1 MTLQEL
7 LWFDPGP
14 WHSAADA
21 WHRLAQSV
29 DDASDEM
36 ISGTRDLG
44 EAWSQGPGSAAAAE
58 KVASLRGEVTNTY
71 LPAKSLGDVLDE
83 HAYAMV
89 GLRNVAEGIVASARQ
104 AGYTVDTAA
113 GTITAPASAYMGG
126 NLEQTGRETGEL
138 LNELR
143 TVVARAQAQDDAT
156 AATING
162 NVPSVQYG
170 FGAAPPDKI
179 ARAEELAKKI
189 KDPTYEPTA
198 AELDELR
205 DLVKTY
211 GKDHI
216 FAYTFLNDL
225 GPKGML
231 ELSGTLATLQ
241 LDNPG
246 KDADGMLFNRHTAD
260 DVRDLQNG
268 LGAMLGTA
276 THATGTQTGPR
287 GEQYVPGEYE
297 LSGQWMSDLM
307 VAGRSKM
314 DIGDPSSPARH
325 LEGVY
330 GYQLLGPLLH
340 NGDYDAKF
348 LSAVGGDITDFEMS
362 QGRNSAL
369 WTDVRGENVRLDW
382 TQSHDDNPVPA
393 GYDPMNGLM
402 DALSRNGDATRDLLT
417 GVTSYT
423 GDGPD
428 GGRLPRLDYLLT
440 DRDWSATADHPGGP
454 GWYTELAQHG
464 GDYKNG
470 ALDKFGV
477 ALEHATIDHPG
488 PDAQRLVESIIYETN
503 VDEQAMGYGN
513 GETPGHGKT
522 GDFATTDVINPQ
534 LRGSM
539 GHIMSA
545 YIDDVNRNIAEGN
558 HVLAGDDQHV
568 NVDRNHLVRFLAD
581 LGKDPGAHD
590 TIAKAEAAY
599 ATGQYSEILSGKQNP
614 HDDLAGNLRAM
625 ETVSHRYGSVL
636 GAVDFG
642 ASEAHH
648 ATSAELDEK
657 YNQGVEDRY
666 KVVGRVVDEV
676 MGKATSKIPVPV
688 VGDLANEF
696 VSDLMTKAEE
706 QAKVDNHGQA
716 TYEVGAMLGAGRTT
730 SVDLTE
736 YALYH
741 SGKLEHLPDNFTS
754 NGELKP
760 VSEWTA
766 KDQRAWQDYKLHFG
780 ESTVGVAGTHAGVSY
795 QNGYGWARDTL
806 QHWKDTS
813 K

>member
-1 MTLQEL
+1 MTLQDVL
-7 LWFDPGP
+7 GFDEGP

-21 WHRLAQSV
+21 WHRLAQGV
-29 DDASDEM
+29 DDASDEL
-36 ISGTRDLG
+36 IGGTRDLG
-44 EAWSQGPGSAAAAE
+44 EAWSRGSGSAAAAE

-71 LPAKSLGDVLDE
+71 LPAKRMGDAFDE

-89 GLRNVAEGIVASARQ
+89 ALRNLAEGVVASARQ
-104 AGYTVDTAA
+104 AGYTVDVAA

-126 NLEQTGRETGEL
+126 NLDQTGRETGEL

-143 TVVARAQAQDDAT
+143 TVVERAQAQDEST
-156 AATING
+156 ASVING
-162 NVPSVQYG
+162 NVPSIQYG

-189 KDPTYEPTA
+189 KDPTYQPTT

-205 DLVKTY
+205 DLVKAY
-211 GKDHI
+211 GKDKI
-216 FAYTFLNDL
+216 FAYEFLNEL
-225 GPKGML
+225 GPKGLL

-241 LDNPG
+241 LDYPG
-246 KDADGMLFNRHTAD
+246 KDADGMLFNRHIAD
-260 DVRDLQNG
+260 DVRDLQSG
-268 LGAMLGTA
+268 LGALLGSA
-276 THATGTQTGPR
+276 THATGTTTGPH

-297 LSGQWMSDLM
+297 LSSQWVSDLM
-307 VAGRSKM
+307 TAGRSKM
-314 DIGDPSSPARH
+314 DVGDPFSPARH
-325 LEGVY
+325 VEGVY

-340 NGDYDAKF
+340 NGDYDARF
-348 LSAVGGDITDFEMS
+348 LSTVGGDITDFEMS
-362 QGRNSAL
+362 QGKSSAL
-369 WTDVRGENVRLDW
+369 WTEARGENLRLDW
-382 TQSHDDNPVPA
+382 TQGHDDNTVPA

-440 DRDWSATADHPGGP
+440 DRNWSATADVPGGP
-454 GWYTELAQHG
+454 GWTVELMEHG
-464 GDYKNG
+464 GDYKNS

-477 ALEHATIDHPG
+477 ALEHATTDHPG
-488 PDAQRLVESIIYETN
+488 PDARHIVESIIYESN
-503 VDEQAMGYGN
+503 VDEQAMGYAN

-522 GDFATTDVINPQ
+522 GDFATTDVIRPQ

-539 GHIMSA
+539 GNIMSA
-545 YIDDVNRNIAEGN
+545 YIGDVNLNIADG
-558 HVLAGDDQHV
+558 HPVPDQHV

-599 ATGQYSEILSGKQNP
+599 ATGQYSDILSGKQNP
-614 HDDLAGNLRAM
+614 HDDLSGNLRAM
-625 ETVSHRYGSVL
+625 ENVAHRHGSVL
-636 GAVDFG
+636 GALDFG
-642 ASEAHH
+642 ASETHH

-666 KVVGRVVDEV
+666 KIVGRVVDEV
-676 MGKATSKIPVPV
+676 MGKATGKIPVPV

-730 SVDLTE
+730 TVDLTE
-736 YALYH
+736 LALYH
-741 SGKLEHLPDNFTS
+741 SGKLEDLPETFTE
-754 NGELKP
+754 NGAPKP
-760 VSEWTA
+760 VSQWTER
-766 KDQRAWQDYKLHFG
+766 DYQEWQDYKSRYG
-780 ESTVGVAGTHAGVSY
+780 QSTVGIAATHAGESY
-795 QNGYGWARDTL
+795 QNGYEWAGDIL
-806 QHWKDTS
+806 K
-813 K
+813 